1 MGEFDSPRSV
11 ESDLLPDTHRAG
23 ARLLAYLPLIIAVF
37 GFGLLA
43 VGFGQSDPWDLRNY
57 HLYDGWAFWTG
68 RGAIDFAPAQVQSY
82 FNPLLATA
90 TYLLFAHTPP
100 WLSAFLLGVVQ
111 GANVLPLYLL
121 ARRLLPA
128 SVQSGRPWF
137 ALLVALVGAV
147 GATQLGELGGS
158 MGDNLVSL
166 PVLCAF
172 ALALGTPSLD
182 PYRAAGAGL
191 LIGMAVGIKLTVA
204 PFALGLMLAMPLLA
218 WQRPQR
224 WRILVAAGSAALLGF
239 LAADGF
245 WLLRLYREFGN
256 PLHPMFASLFGGE
269 YAPPLSLRDLRAI
282 PQTLP
287 EWLFY
292 PLVWLGSPH
301 RVSEVWFRDLRVP
314 LAFLAMPILLWR
326 GADADQRTR
335 VRALALALA
344 IAYLAWLPLFGFY
357 RYLAPLEMLA
367 PLLVALALGGF
378 ARHRTRLLACILL
391 FLIMA
396 LDHPPNWGR
405 LRAHGNFLQTDIPAL
420 PNLDRS
426 TVVLADDEPLAFLA
440 LGFPPTAKFV
450 RIGGN
455 LLGPPYPV
463 YGMDREAARRLA
475 AAEGPIYALLV
486 DPRSAKAPEALERQQ
501 LTLTTPCAPVHSNLL
516 PQDVHVEICPVQ
528 RAGIPQL
535 Q

>member
-1 MGEFDSPRSV
+1 MTIRMERSQHK
-11 ESDLLPDTHRAG
+11 DT
-23 ARLLAYLPLIIAVF
+23 LASLPLIIAVF

-43 VGFGQSDPWDLRNY
+43 VGFGQGDPWDLRNY
-57 HLYDGWAFWTG
+57 HLYDGWAFWTD
-68 RGAIDFAPAQVQSY
+68 RGARDFAPAQVQSY

-100 WLSAFLLGVVQ
+100 WLSAFLLGVAQ
-111 GANVLPLYLL
+111 GANVLPLYIL

-128 SVQSGRPWF
+128 SVQSDGPWF
-137 ALLVALVGAV
+137 PLLVALVGGV

-172 ALALGTPSLD
+172 ALVVGTPSLD
-182 PYRAAGAGL
+182 LYRAVCAGL
-191 LIGMAVGIKLTVA
+191 LIGMAAGIKLTVA
-204 PFALGLMLAMPLLA
+204 PFALGLMPAVLLLA
-218 WQRPQR
+218 WRRPQR
-224 WRILVAAGSAALLGF
+224 WRILVATGSAALLGF

-269 YAPPLSLRDLRAI
+269 FVPPMAMRDERSI
-282 PQTLP
+282 PQTLL

-292 PLVWLGSPH
+292 PLVWFKSPH
-301 RVSEVWFRDLRVP
+301 RVSEIWFRDLRVP
-314 LAFLAMPILLWR
+314 LAFLAVPILLWR
-326 GADADQRTR
+326 GGDVDKRAR
-335 VRALALALA
+335 VRALALASA
-344 IAYLAWLPLFGFY
+344 IAYLAWLPLFGIY

-367 PLLVALALGGF
+367 PLLIALALGGF
-378 ARHRTRLLACILL
+378 AQHRARLLACILL
-391 FLIMA
+391 ALIMA
-396 LDHPPNWGR
+396 FDHPPHWGR
-405 LRAHGNFLQTDIPAL
+405 LSAYGTDFLQTDIPAL
-420 PNLDRS
+420 PDLDRS
-426 TVVLADDEPLAFLA
+426 TMVLVDDEPLAFLA
-440 LGFPPTAKFV
+440 LAFPPTTRFV

-475 AAEGPIYALLV
+475 AAQGPIYALLV
-486 DPRSAKAPEALERQQ
+486 EPQTAKAQEALDRQQ
-501 LTLTTPCAPVHSNLL
+501 LTLMPPCAPAHSNLL
-516 PQDVHVEICPVQ
+516 PEDVRVEICPLQ

>member
-1 MGEFDSPRSV
+1 MTIRMERSQHK
-11 ESDLLPDTHRAG
+11 DTLG
-23 ARLLAYLPLIIAVF
+23 ALPLIIAVF

-43 VGFGQSDPWDLRNY
+43 VGFGQSDTWDLRNY

-111 GANVLPLYLL
+111 GANVLPLYVL

-128 SVQSGRPWF
+128 PVQSDGPWF

-166 PVLCAF
+166 PVLCAY
-172 ALALGTPSLD
+172 ALALGTPLD

-191 LIGMAVGIKLTVA
+191 LIGMAAGIKLTVA

-218 WQRPQR
+218 WQRPMH
-224 WRILVAAGSAALLGF
+224 WRILLAASSAAVLGF

-269 YAPPLSLRDLRAI
+269 FAPPLPLRDLRAI
-282 PQTLP
+282 PQTLL

-301 RVSEVWFRDLRVP
+301 SVSEIWFRDLRVP

-326 GADADQRTR
+326 GTDADQRTR
-335 VRALALALA
+335 VGALALALA
-344 IAYLAWLPLFGFY
+344 IAYLIWLPLFGFY

-367 PLLVALALGGF
+367 PLLVTLALGRF

-391 FLIMA
+391 VLIMV
-396 LDHPPNWGR
+396 LDHPPHWGR
-405 LRAHGNFLQTDIPAL
+405 LSAYGTDFLQTDIPAL
-420 PNLDRS
+420 PDLDRS

-440 LGFPPTAKFV
+440 LGFPPSARFV

-455 LLGPPYPV
+455 LLGPPYLV

-475 AAEGPIYALLV
+475 AAPGPIYALLV
-486 DPRSAKAPEALERQQ
+486 DPRSVKAQEALERQQ
-501 LTLTTPCAPVHSNLL
+501 LTLVPPCAPVHSNLL
-516 PQDVHVEICPVQ
+516 PEDVRVEICPVQ
-528 RAGIPQL
+528 RTGILQL
-535 Q
+535 R